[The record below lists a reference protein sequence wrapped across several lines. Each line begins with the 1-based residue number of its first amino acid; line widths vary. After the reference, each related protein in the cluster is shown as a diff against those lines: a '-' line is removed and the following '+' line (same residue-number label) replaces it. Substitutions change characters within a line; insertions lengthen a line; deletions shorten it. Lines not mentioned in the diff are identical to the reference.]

1 MSASERQRPRTAR
14 QFKDWFWKPP
24 RAHGDVVRDRS
35 VSFLELLYDL
45 VYVAVVARAA
55 HPLAE
60 GVSVER
66 FIEFA
71 VVFAL
76 IWIAWVNGT
85 LYLELHGR
93 EDGRTRLFVFVQMG
107 ILALLAVFTGI
118 AGEEVGGARFAIV
131 YVAFLGTLIWL
142 WNSVRRLDTPE
153 VARVTGKYVIGLV
166 ASAGL
171 IAASAF
177 LPANLRVVA
186 WAAFS
191 VFWLLAMLA
200 LGWRSRSFS
209 IGVTPTHS
217 MVERFGLFIIIVLG
231 EVVFGVVEGLSHAD
245 QDLVTIGTGTLALG
259 IGLGLWW
266 VYFDLGG
273 RREPRAE
280 GRAIA
285 SWILTHLPITMA
297 IAAAGAAMV
306 SLIEHA
312 HDPVTPQATAILL
325 CASVAAGLVAQVAQA
340 WSLEDSHRL
349 ASAYRPLGVAMGAA
363 ALIVLAVAW
372 LPIPP
377 WVLALV
383 IGLVLSVLWF
393 FAVAR
398 FIRAGGWP
406 PPS

>member
-1 MSASERQRPRTAR
+1 MASETVR
-14 QFKDWFWKPP
+14 QFKEWFWKPP

-45 VYVAVVARAA
+45 VYVAVITLAA
-55 HPLAE
+55 EPLAAD
-60 GVSVER
+60 VSIGR
-66 FIEFA
+66 LIEFA
-71 VVFAL
+71 IVFSL

-93 EDGRTRLFVFVQMG
+93 EDGRTRVFVFVQMG

-118 AGEEVGGARFAIV
+118 AAEEVGGARFALV
-131 YVAFLGTLIWL
+131 YAAFLATLIWL

-153 VARVTGKYVIGLV
+153 LAKVTGRYVIGLV
-166 ASAGL
+166 ATAAL
-171 IAASAF
+171 ILVSAF
-177 LPANLRVVA
+177 LPANLRLVA
-186 WAAFS
+186 WAIFIAFWILS
-191 VFWLLAMLA
+191 MLA
-200 LGWRSRSFS
+200 LGLLSRSFS

-231 EVVFGVVEGLSHAD
+231 EVVFGVVEGLTHAE
-245 QDLVTIGTGTLALG
+245 QDLLTISTGTLALG

-280 GRAIA
+280 GRAI
-285 SWILTHLPITMA
+285 STWILTHLPITLA

-312 HDPVTPQATAILL
+312 HDPVTPQATAWLL
-325 CASVAAGLVAQVAQA
+325 CGSVALVLVAQVVQSR
-340 WSLEDSHRL
+340 SLEDSRRL
-349 ASAYRPLGVAMGAA
+349 DGAYRPVDMAMVVAAVVVAA
-363 ALIVLAVAW
+363 AAW
-372 LPIPP
+372 LPVAP

-383 IGLVLSVLWF
+383 LGLILTALWF

-398 FIRAGGWP
+398 LIRAGGWP